1 MHTHGTL
8 ACEFNQPAISL
19 LARKNGLETS
29 NYIFEAQVKF
39 NDFATWP
46 FSPVPGRPCL
56 SHAKTCYISHAHFMH
71 QRLLWDIP
79 ESFGAKDDEAA
90 NFKKIIRV

>member
-1 MHTHGTL
+1 MIATCL
-8 ACEFNQPAISL
+8 AMTGNLHDTISSRL
-19 LARKNGLETS
+19 
-29 NYIFEAQVKF
+29 
-39 NDFATWP
+39 
-46 FSPVPGRPCL
+46 CL

-79 ESFGAKDDEAA
+79 EIFGAKDDEAA